1 MAQRREQ
8 EMSSSG
14 FRLQVI
20 WRVLCGCVAILSLL
34 CNPAC
39 AQSAQGYLKGK
50 ALTLVVSS
58 APGGGYD
65 TIARLVAHY
74 LPSHLPMTSGVVVQN
89 MPGAGGI
96 VATNYLY
103 RTAPNDGTTIGLVQN
118 NTPFEP
124 LMGTIQ
130 AQYDASKFN
139 WLGSPSTETAL
150 LVVGRQVPV
159 NSIADVR
166 KRPIKVAS
174 EGVASTQSFYARLL
188 NATLGTKLQVI
199 VGYRGQADAFLA
211 MERGE
216 VDGFPSTFYSS
227 LMAAFPSWVTDGR
240 LKMLVQYGPR
250 KEPALPD
257 VPFAPDLVSNEDG
270 RLLLQAGSAEIAVGR
285 PFVAPP
291 GVSADRVE
299 ALRTA
304 LAQTFSDPK
313 LLAEAGKMKI
323 AFNEPRSGADLEQ
336 LITGTYNMPTGIV
349 SKLRHLNTQ

>member
-1 MAQRREQ
+1 
-8 EMSSSG
+8 MSPPA
-14 FRLQVI
+14 FRLHVI

-34 CNPAC
+34 RSPAW
-39 AQSAQGYLKGK
+39 AQSAQGSLKGK
-50 ALTLVVSS
+50 ALTLIVSS

-65 TIARLVAHY
+65 TLARLVAHY
-74 LPSHLPMTSGVVVQN
+74 LPGHLPISGVVVQN

-103 RTAPNDGTTIGLVQN
+103 HTAPNDGATIGLVQN

-124 LMGTIQ
+124 LMGTNQ

-150 LVVGRQVPV
+150 LVVWHQVPV
-159 NSIADVR
+159 NSVADIR
-166 KRPIKVAS
+166 KRPITVAS

-188 NATLGTKLQVI
+188 NATLGTRLQII

-227 LMAAFPSWVTDGR
+227 LMAAFPSWVTEGR

-250 KEPALPD
+250 KEPALRN
-257 VPFAPDLVSNEDG
+257 VPFAPDLVSSEGD

-291 GVSADRVE
+291 GVNADRVM

-304 LAQTFSDPK
+304 LAQTFSDAE

-323 AFNEPRSGADLEQ
+323 AFNEPSSGADLER
-336 LITGTYNMPTGIV
+336 LITDTYKMPPGIV
-349 SKLRHLNTQ
+349 SKLRRLNAR

>member
-1 MAQRREQ
+1 MDLRR
-8 EMSSSG
+8 
-14 FRLQVI
+14 QVI
-20 WRVLCGCVAILSLL
+20 CCALYGCAAAWSLL
-34 CNPAC
+34 PSPGG
-39 AQSAQGYLKGK
+39 AQSAQRSLQDR

-65 TIARLVAHY
+65 TLARLVARH
-74 LPSHLPMTSGVVVQN
+74 LPDHLPMSSTVVVQN

-103 RTAPNDGTTIGLVQN
+103 NAAPRDGTTIGLLQN

-124 LMGTIQ
+124 LMGTNQ

-150 LVVGRQVPV
+150 LVVWHQVPV
-159 NSIADVR
+159 NSITDIR
-166 KRPIKVAS
+166 ERPITVAS

-188 NATLGTKLQVI
+188 NATLDTKLQII

-250 KEPALPD
+250 KEPALGD
-257 VPFAPDLVSNEDG
+257 VPFATDLVSGADE

-291 GVSADRVE
+291 GVAADRVG

-304 LAQTFSDPK
+304 LAETFSDPR
-313 LLAEAGKMKI
+313 LLAEAGKMNVG
-323 AFNEPRSGADLEQ
+323 FNEPRTGADLER
-336 LITGTYNMPTGIV
+336 LIADTYKTPLAIID
-349 SKLRHLNTQ
+349 KLRRLNAQ